1 MRAKDFEEYARESS
15 AALTKAWDMLE
26 EMSVRGYKERERI
39 TVAQSMILNVYNLLK
54 KLEKDVE
61 AEKEKMAAGS
71 ADPEPAEPME

>member
-1 MRAKDFEEYARESS
+1 MRVKDFEEYARESS

-54 KLEKDVE
+54 KLEKDVK
-61 AEKEKMAAGS
+61 KEDLNRYGS
-71 ADPEPAEPME
+71 